1 MSTLYGTE
9 RVAQIRAKLKEK
21 YPYIKFSITKD
32 GYNGVNIRILEAP
45 IDFSDKENQQA
56 KAALKDIE
64 DIASEGVTYRE
75 TGDYGNQPDFYVWV
89 RVGTWDKP
97 FVYKPSASPTT
108 SVGGTRKPFT
118 RGASTTNY
126 DRGMLVFECDSG
138 WKVYKKRL
146 PDNRVVYNAIKD
158 KDVAANKEDW
168 NAIKGEVYIEAGF
181 KWGRFGAFERWGE
194 IDDSVESNVLNDLC
208 AVFSKYYKKT
218 AQTQTQQ
225 EVSSPTTA
233 SNQYDS
239 NKFIYGLNSAWG
251 VPQDNGQLLI
261 NELTS
266 DEPANISFVDYS
278 ASIEYK
284 HQFTF
289 ELEYERRTII
299 YIKEK
304 TLDYSFYV
312 SDRGGTF
319 NIGRITQFDPD
330 NTYTNR
336 DTVYYT
342 NVAYI
347 FRNSPKSIIELK
359 EDIVNAIF
367 DGLRNEKLLRAK
379 PIGGENTAY
388 QNVPPNPK
396 LEYCKILYAEG
407 YEEYTS
413 RLPKTFNSFTALTKF
428 IADNIGEITES
439 GYDKHA
445 VAWKW
450 NFDDT
455 EYTQRWDIGQSLNP
469 NIFTNLWAYTFLQN
483 ICFLAWQIGRNDY
496 VIEINESIKEIG
508 KDGFELS
515 GEQFYAIIENLI
527 AYYPYDESRFE
538 YNSLDSRW
546 KAFLEAYPA
555 ILNIFTEPQ
564 PTTQTELSPSQIEEA
579 ENLIEALEILLEG
592 GYNEEAQNLLDS
604 LRILLS

>member
-108 SVGGTRKPFT
+108 SAGGTRKPFT

-225 EVSSPTTA
+225 EVSSPPTV
-233 SNQYDS
+233 SNQS
-239 NKFIYGLNSAWG
+239 
-251 VPQDNGQLLI
+251 V
-261 NELTS
+261 
-266 DEPANISFVDYS
+266 
-278 ASIEYK
+278 
-284 HQFTF
+284 
-289 ELEYERRTII
+289 R
-299 YIKEK
+299 
-304 TLDYSFYV
+304 
-312 SDRGGTF
+312 
-319 NIGRITQFDPD
+319 
-330 NTYTNR
+330 
-336 DTVYYT
+336 
-342 NVAYI
+342 
-347 FRNSPKSIIELK
+347 
-359 EDIVNAIF
+359 
-367 DGLRNEKLLRAK
+367 
-379 PIGGENTAY
+379 GENTAY
-388 QNVPPNPK
+388 QNIPPNPK
-396 LEYCKILYAEG
+396 LEYCKILWAEG
-407 YEEYTS
+407 VEEYRS
-413 RLPKTFNSFTALTKF
+413 LLPKTFNSFTALTKF
-428 IADNIGEITES
+428 IADNIGEIEES
-439 GYDKHA
+439 GYDKHG

-455 EYTQRWDIGQSLNP
+455 EFSQRWDIGQYLNP
-469 NIFTNLWAYTFLQN
+469 NIFPNLWAYTFLQN
-483 ICFLAWQIGRNDY
+483 LCFLAWQIGRNDY

-527 AYYPYDESRFE
+527 AYYPYDESRFQ